1 MKKIIKV
8 FVICT
13 VLSTFMCSTAYAS
26 ENIPSLDEV
35 VSDTTTKDTS
45 TSDKINVQEN
55 KQSVIDALTN
65 AADVSEHNEQAAK
78 VGSAAE
84 KGASLVIQIMSYGI
98 TILLIMRIALDLI
111 YIGIPFLR
119 SVLANGYMGNPHA
132 AGGPQQQ
139 QPGMGMG
146 GGFGGGFGNRYG
158 GGMGMGMN
166 NMSMQSQQI
175 GVQTA
180 MNNQPKQGKLQ
191 LVSNAALNAVATEN
205 MVGPDGEAHSA
216 FKTYV
221 KDMVIVLVIT
231 PVLLTLAVTGI
242 LTQVGFTL
250 GQLIVDGLR
259 NLMNGGL

>member
-1 MKKIIKV
+1 MKEIIKV
-8 FVICT
+8 FVICM

-55 KQSVIDALTN
+55 KQSVIDALKN
-65 AADVSEHNEQAAK
+65 ASDVSEYNEQAAK

-98 TILLIMRIALDLI
+98 TILLIMRVALDLI

-139 QPGMGMG
+139 QPGIGMG

-158 GGMGMGMN
+158 GGMG
-166 NMSMQSQQI
+166 MSMQSQQI

-221 KDMVIVLVIT
+221 KDMVVVLVVT
-231 PVLLTLAVTGI
+231 PILLTLAVTGI
-242 LTQVGFTL
+242 LNQVGFTL
-250 GQLIVDGLR
+250 GQLIVDGLK